1 MDRHLSPQEVAVRFG
16 VSIKALRLYERHGL
30 LAPLRS
36 EAGWR
41 TYGPVQIGR
50 LHQVLTLK
58 RLGLPLARIAQL
70 LAGPDDLDA
79 VLALQE
85 IVLARQSQSVTQ
97 ALALLRAA
105 RAKLAAGQALSIDDL
120 ANLNTETVMPTL
132 TDEERYKLMKPISD
146 KYFTPEDSEKL
157 QQRKFNQPA
166 ITAQWNELFE
176 KAKAFAAADADP
188 ASADVQDLA
197 RRWNALIEQF
207 TDGDDGLRQKVRT
220 VWKEAMQDPKIA
232 PVIPFTPEVSAF
244 MGKALEHLKNG
255 VPAGR

>member
-1 MDRHLSPQEVAVRFG
+1 MDRHLSPQEVAGRFG
-16 VSIKALRLYERHGL
+16 VSIKALRLYEQRGL
-30 LAPLRS
+30 LTPLRS

-41 TYGPVQIGR
+41 TYGPAQIAR
-50 LHQVLTLK
+50 LHQVLALK
-58 RLGLPLARIAQL
+58 RLGLSLARIGEL
-70 LAGPDDLDA
+70 LLGRDDLDA

-85 IVLARQSQSVTQ
+85 QVLARQSQSVTQ
-97 ALALLRAA
+97 SLALLRSA
-105 RAKLAAGQALSIDDL
+105 RAKLASGQALSIDDL
-120 ANLNTETVMPTL
+120 ANLKMETVMPTL

-146 KYFTPEDSEKL
+146 KYFTPEDAEKL
-157 QQRKFNQPA
+157 QQRKYHQPA

-176 KAKAFAAADADP
+176 KAKAFVTADADP

-197 RRWNALIEQF
+197 RRWNALVEQF
-207 TDGDDGLRQKVRT
+207 TGGDDGLRQKVRA

-255 VPAGR
+255 VSAGR